1 MRKSLATTAVLL
13 ILLSACTDDDA
24 SPTTTRPGTDTT
36 RPGTDTTRPGTD
48 TTRPGT
54 DTSLSGVAAAFDP
67 ESIQF
72 VASLQRFD
80 ACSEVLTH
88 FQTEAMA
95 RVEPYG
101 LDGGGGF
108 MPEPFLPDEA
118 RAMAEDAAPVSGDS
132 DAPATTTGS
141 TEFREGVDFSG
152 SNVQVAGVDEPDII
166 KTDGSRILAFA
177 NQTLAYVDVSNGAAQ
192 LMGTLFLPG
201 WDHRFFM
208 SGDVAIV
215 FARGDGF
222 AVPFAEESSIVPYG
236 GPKTLVFQ
244 IDLSNPDELTV
255 ERTMYVD
262 GSYLSARSIEGTVR
276 IVVSAYPSD
285 LPFVYP
291 SSEAAEDTALETNK
305 AVIAE
310 STIGTWLPNYT
321 LVTGTDDDV
330 ISEGLLVDCGQ
341 VHSPTEFAGFD
352 TLAVLTVD
360 ISDGLRAPD
369 GTAVIAQGET
379 VYASTDNRYVA
390 TNVWVPSE
398 VWGTDSVR
406 RIEEDYST
414 AIHKFDISNGSAQ
427 YRASGAVSG
436 HLLNQFA
443 MDEYLGNLRVATTEG
458 PPWGFD
464 DSSES
469 FVTVLQERDGGLEQ
483 VGRVGDMGRGERIFS
498 VRFIGETAYVV
509 TFRQVDPFYVI
520 DLSDAEA
527 PKVVGE
533 LKIAGYSGYLHP
545 VGDERILGVGQDAA
559 EDGLTTGAKATM
571 FDVSDPSSPREL
583 GTWAMDGGSSDVE
596 WDHLAFLYWSPESLA
611 VLPVQNWQQDFYG
624 AVVLKTDDGIREIG
638 RIVHTPDIA
647 VRPESDC
654 RELTL
659 EELISIDPELEFE
672 AGDGLIIQVC
682 GEGEEVSRGTGYEC
696 ESLAYDEAIMLAQEE
711 DIDLTTIMDEGDSL
725 VVCFPDFEF
734 YGSYTPPVVRSL
746 VIGDQIWTL
755 SSEALQAN
763 SVDDVSPIQYIPLG

>member
-1 MRKSLATTAVLL
+1 MRKSFATAAAFLM
-13 ILLSACTDDDA
+13 LLSACTDDDA
-24 SPTTTRPGTDTT
+24 STTTTTTMSAADTT
-36 RPGTDTTRPGTD
+36 TPV
-48 TTRPGT
+48 T
-54 DTSLSGVAAAFDP
+54 DTSMPETDTGISGVTAAFDP
-67 ESIQF
+67 DSIQF

-80 ACSEVLTH
+80 ACFDVLTH

-95 RVEPYG
+95 RVGPYG

-108 MPEPFLPDEA
+108 FPAPLAVEDSVDVA
-118 RAMAEDAAPVSGDS
+118 RADTEGGFDTGE
-132 DAPATTTGS
+132 PATTVGS

-177 NQTLAYVDVSNGAAQ
+177 NQTLAYVDVSSGTAQ

-201 WDHRFFM
+201 WDHKFFM
-208 SGDVAIV
+208 SDDVAIV

-222 AVPFAEESSIVPYG
+222 AVPFAEESNIVPYG

-244 IDLSNPDELTV
+244 IDLSHPDELTV
-255 ERTMYVD
+255 ERTMHID
-262 GSYLSARSIEGTVR
+262 GNYLSARSIDGIVR

-291 SSEAAEDTALETNK
+291 SSEAAEGTALETNK
-305 AVIAE
+305 AVIAS

-321 LVTGTDDDV
+321 LVIGTEGDV

-341 VHSPTEFAGFD
+341 VHRPAEFAGFD

-360 ISDGLRAPD
+360 MSDGLRAPD

-379 VYASTDNRYVA
+379 VYASTDNLYVA
-390 TNVWVPSE
+390 TNVWVPGE
-398 VWGTDSVR
+398 TWGTDPVR

-414 AIHKFDISNGSAQ
+414 AIHKFDISDGSAT
-427 YRASGAVSG
+427 YRASGAVRG

-443 MDEYLGNLRVATTEG
+443 MDEYLGDLRVATTEG

-545 VGDERILGVGQDAA
+545 VGEDRILGIGQDAT

-571 FDVSDPSSPREL
+571 FDVSDPSNPREL
-583 GTWAMDGGSSDVE
+583 GTWTMDGASSDVE

-624 AVVLKTDDGIREIG
+624 AVVLKTDDGVREIG
-638 RIVHTPDIA
+638 RIIHTPDIA

-659 EELISIDPELEFE
+659 AELISIDPDIESEV
-672 AGDGLIIQVC
+672 GDGLIVQVC
-682 GEGEEVSRGTGYEC
+682 GEGEEVSGGTSYEC
-696 ESLAYDEAIMLAQEE
+696 ESLSYDEAIVLAQEE
-711 DIDLTTIMDEGDSL
+711 DVDLTTIMDEGDSL
-725 VVCFPDFEF
+725 VVCFPDFDF

-746 VIGDQIWTL
+746 VIGDHIWTL

-763 SVDDVSPIQYIPLG
+763 SVDDVSPIQYIPLGSE